1 MLCPVCG
8 GQSRVLDT
16 RTNDTV
22 NTVKRRRE
30 CVECG
35 KRFTTY
41 EKIEDMPLIV
51 RKRSGRTELFDK
63 AKILR
68 GLAKA
73 CEKRPVT
80 IDQLEEMVDNIEK
93 QLKNNYTEVSTSEI
107 GQTIL
112 EHLLKLDQVAY
123 IRFAS
128 VYKDFSDIESFFK
141 ELETLKESV
150 NTSGHDPRSGRTRW

>member
-8 GQSRVLDT
+8 GQSRGLDT
-16 RTNDTV
+16 RTNDSV

-150 NTSGHDPRSGRTRW
+150 NSGD

>member
-1 MLCPVCG
+1 
-8 GQSRVLDT
+8 
-16 RTNDTV
+16 
-22 NTVKRRRE
+22 
-30 CVECG
+30 
-35 KRFTTY
+35 
-41 EKIEDMPLIV
+41 MPLIV

-150 NTSGHDPRSGRTRW
+150 NSGD

>member
-51 RKRSGRTELFDK
+51 RKRSGRTELFVK
-63 AKILR
+63 AK
-68 GLAKA
+68 
-73 CEKRPVT
+73 
-80 IDQLEEMVDNIEK
+80 MVDNIEK

-150 NTSGHDPRSGRTRW
+150 NTGD

>member
-8 GQSRVLDT
+8 GPSRVLDT
-16 RTNDTV
+16 RTNDHV

-30 CVECG
+30 CVKCG

-51 RKRSGRTELFDK
+51 RKKSGRTELFDK

-93 QLKNNYTEVSTSEI
+93 QLKNQYTEVSTAEI

-128 VYKDFSDIESFFK
+128 VYKDFSDIESFFN
-141 ELETLKESV
+141 ELEALKKSANAGE
-150 NTSGHDPRSGRTRW
+150 

>member
-123 IRFAS
+123 IRFAA

-150 NTSGHDPRSGRTRW
+150 NTGD

>member
-16 RTNDTV
+16 RTNDIV

-150 NTSGHDPRSGRTRW
+150 NTGD

>member
-128 VYKDFSDIESFFK
+128 VYKDVSDIESFFK

-150 NTSGHDPRSGRTRW
+150 NTGD

>member
-1 MLCPVCG
+1 MSSLWRAKPGVG
-8 GQSRVLDT
+8 YAY
-16 RTNDTV
+16 
-22 NTVKRRRE
+22 RE

-150 NTSGHDPRSGRTRW
+150 NTGD

>member
-16 RTNDTV
+16 RTNENV

-51 RKRSGRTELFDK
+51 RKKSGRTELFDK
-63 AKILR
+63 SKILR
-68 GLAKA
+68 GLVKA

-80 IDQLEEMVDNIEK
+80 IDQLEEMVDSIEK
-93 QLKNNYTEVSTSEI
+93 QLKNQYAEVSTSDI
-107 GQTIL
+107 GETIMQ
-112 EHLLKLDQVAY
+112 HLLQLDQVAY

-128 VYKDFSDIESFFK
+128 VYKDFSDIESFFN
-141 ELETLKESV
+141 ELETLKNSV
-150 NTSGHDPRSGRTRW
+150 NNGE

>member
-1 MLCPVCG
+1 MKCPFCG
-8 GQSRVLDT
+8 RDNTRVIDSRPSDD
-16 RTNDTV
+16 N
-22 NTVKRRRE
+22 NAIRRRRV
-30 CVECG
+30 CDVCG

-150 NTSGHDPRSGRTRW
+150 NTGD

>member
-1 MLCPVCG
+1 MC
-8 GQSRVLDT
+8 D
-16 RTNDTV
+16 
-22 NTVKRRRE
+22 
-30 CVECG
+30 ECG

-73 CEKRPVT
+73 WRKTSVT

-107 GQTIL
+107 GQTIPRAPAPSSTKWRISVL
-112 EHLLKLDQVAY
+112 RRFIRIFGYRELFQGAGDAERIGEH
-123 IRFAS
+123 R
-128 VYKDFSDIESFFK
+128 
-141 ELETLKESV
+141 
-150 NTSGHDPRSGRTRW
+150 

>member
-51 RKRSGRTELFDK
+51 RKRSGRTELFYK

-150 NTSGHDPRSGRTRW
+150 NTGD

>member
-93 QLKNNYTEVSTSEI
+93 QQKNNYTEVSTSEI

-150 NTSGHDPRSGRTRW
+150 NTGD

>member
-8 GQSRVLDT
+8 GQSRVLAT

-150 NTSGHDPRSGRTRW
+150 NTGD

>member
-16 RTNDTV
+16 RTNENV

-51 RKRSGRTELFDK
+51 RKKSGRTELFDK
-63 AKILR
+63 SKILR

-80 IDQLEEMVDNIEK
+80 IDQLEEMVDSIEK
-93 QLKNNYTEVSTSEI
+93 QLKNQYSEVSTADI
-107 GQTIL
+107 GETIMQ
-112 EHLLKLDQVAY
+112 HLLQLDQVAY

-141 ELETLKESV
+141 ELEALKNSV
-150 NTSGHDPRSGRTRW
+150 NNGE

>member
-16 RTNDTV
+16 RTNDAV

-150 NTSGHDPRSGRTRW
+150 NTGD

>member
-41 EKIEDMPLIV
+41 EKIEDMSLIV

-150 NTSGHDPRSGRTRW
+150 NTGD